1 MAGAIFNTVPPLAAG
16 AGMKFD
22 GERISTAAAP
32 RNLLDNS
39 DFRNPVNQ
47 RGISYGVST
56 TNGPKIDRWGYFATG
71 NEDGSGKG
79 GSFFGFAKGA
89 YISVKNPA
97 GGYAEI
103 RQNLE
108 DYERM
113 KGKTYTFALFSSS
126 HNKVFAASFQ
136 MGNEST
142 GKNLFNGELFLYS
155 VDSIH
160 IILRVMA
167 QQATEIGFV
176 WAALYEGEY
185 TAENLPE
192 YQPKGYGAELAECQR
207 YYLKDCARFTA
218 GIAYGNSN
226 NASVFVPTPTRLRT
240 CQVEMENTEI
250 LLTKDGAYKVTG
262 ITADASSV
270 YGNGVRLLVTV
281 AGTFS
286 ASTPCTLA
294 NQVVNLIADL

>member
-47 RGISYGVST
+47 RGIPYGIST
-56 TNGPKIDRWGYFATG
+56 PSGFKIDRWKYFATG

-103 RQNLE
+103 VQNLE
-108 DYERM
+108 DYEQM
-113 KGKTYTFALFSSS
+113 KGKTYTFAIFSSTD
-126 HNKVFAASFQ
+126 NKVHVASFQ
-136 MGNEST
+136 MGNELN
-142 GKNLFNGELFLYS
+142 GKNLLDGKVLLYS
-155 VDSIH
+155 IDAGH

-167 QQATEIGFV
+167 QQATEIGLC

-192 YQPKGYGAELAECQR
+192 YHPKGYGAELAECQR
-207 YYLKDCARFTA
+207 YYLKDCARYTS
-218 GIAYGNSN
+218 GIAYGGSS

-250 LLTKDGAYKVTG
+250 LLTKDGSYKVTG

-270 YGNGVRLLVTV
+270 RGNGVCLFVTV
-281 AGTFS
+281 EGSFG
-286 ASTPCTLA
+286 ASTPCSLA
-294 NQVVNLIADL
+294 NQAVNLIADL